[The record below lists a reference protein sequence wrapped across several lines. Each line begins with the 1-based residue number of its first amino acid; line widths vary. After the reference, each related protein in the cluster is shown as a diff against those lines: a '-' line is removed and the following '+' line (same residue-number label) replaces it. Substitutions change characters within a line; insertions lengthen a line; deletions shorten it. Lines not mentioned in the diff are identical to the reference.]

1 MVIFWDTSAVVPL
14 LVAENTSP
22 AITELAQISTLL
34 VWWGTPVE
42 CLSAI
47 ARREGDA
54 TLTSEAADQARRRL
68 SVLRES
74 WSELTPSEQVREN
87 AERALLRHP
96 LRAADAL
103 QLGAALRWAENSP
116 KGHRFHTLDGRLTE
130 AARKEGFEVID
141 AGSLVA
147 QLQAS
152 IDSDPSAD
160 S

>member
-14 LVAENTSP
+14 LITEDTSP
-22 AITELAQISTLL
+22 AITELAKISTLL

-54 TLTSEAADQARRRL
+54 TLTPEAADQARWRL

-103 QLGAALRWAENSP
+103 QLGAALRWAENNP

-141 AGSLVA
+141 AASFVA
-147 QLQAS
+147 QLHAS
-152 IDSDPSAD
+152 TDSVPPAD

>member
-14 LVAENTSP
+14 LVAESTSP
-22 AITELAQISTLL
+22 AITELARLTTLL
-34 VWWGTPVE
+34 VWWGTPIE

-47 ARREGDA
+47 ARREGEA
-54 TLTSEAADQARRRL
+54 KLTPEGADQARRRL
-68 SVLRES
+68 TLLREN
-74 WSELTPSEQVREN
+74 WSEILPSELVREN

-116 KGHRFHTLDGRLTE
+116 RGHRFHSLDDRLTE
-130 AARKEGFEVID
+130 AARKEGFELVD
-141 AGSLVA
+141 ATNFIVEH
-147 QLQAS
+147 
-152 IDSDPSAD
+152 PAD